1 MTAKLMNK
9 FCHMRDGNRQNPGYK
24 HFAWNCDRG
33 FLNKLEDVKCYA
45 SRHKP
50 HTMGVSELNFIR
62 NENNRNELSKTVFS
76 TEKLMETFQIPGYN
90 IILPDSWTVHDKA
103 RIILY
108 VNNELNIKVCS
119 LENDEKH
126 LQVITLEV
134 GFGRSKKHFLSFYY
148 REWKN
153 MVTGLSDKKSQ
164 VDDLIKVTNIW
175 RRYTDSDRDFVSLGD
190 MNICAKRLEDES
202 YAHSDLADI
211 LQEFLLAE
219 NCSQMVNQYTRIRS
233 VNGIIQRSC
242 LDHIIS
248 NCVSKMSQPEIHGV
262 GQSDHLGISSIRSSE
277 ELRSSARTIKK
288 RIYKNFDKSAFQTDM
303 KNAKQRGH
311 VDEVFECE
319 DNDDAVRVFTDSFA
333 ILDSRQFH
341 SFPIF

>member
-1 MTAKLMNK
+1 MVTLYAKQMNK

-76 TEKLMETFQIPGYN
+76 TEQLMETFQIPGYN

-126 LQVITLEV
+126 LQVITLEI

-164 VDDLIKVTNIW
+164 VEDLIKLTNIW
-175 RRYTDSDRDFVSLGD
+175 RRYTDSDKDFVSLGD
-190 MNICAKRLEDES
+190 MDLCALSWDQNGFNIK
-202 YAHSDLADI
+202 
-211 LQEFLLAE
+211 LQY
-219 NCSQMVNQYTRIRS
+219 C
-233 VNGIIQRSC
+233 G
-242 LDHIIS
+242 
-248 NCVSKMSQPEIHGV
+248 
-262 GQSDHLGISSIRSSE
+262 
-277 ELRSSARTIKK
+277 
-288 RIYKNFDKSAFQTDM
+288 
-303 KNAKQRGH
+303 
-311 VDEVFECE
+311 
-319 DNDDAVRVFTDSFA
+319 
-333 ILDSRQFH
+333 
-341 SFPIF
+341 